1 MPGALLLPG
10 PAVVPQ
16 GLPAGGRRH
25 ALCSRPERAAF
36 VVEAARRPARQP
48 RPAPSGCQSGPAA
61 LSPEL
66 SPRLGPASGARC
78 RIRHGAC
85 PAAGARG
92 RKKPQHRPHGGR
104 LASLLRDCAAHYDGR
119 ERRPE
124 QLLLYHVGRYLYLA
138 DALEDLPRD
147 VRAGAYNPLRYR
159 YGADGGTL
167 DPADR
172 AQLLETIDA
181 SISMACSAMELLD
194 GRRDR
199 ELLSNILYFGLPAV
213 LHAVAEGTFRKAGN
227 RRKT

>member
-1 MPGALLLPG
+1 MT
-10 PAVVPQ
+10 
-16 GLPAGGRRH
+16 AGSAGRSSCYCTTLAGICIWPMR
-25 ALCSRPERAAF
+25 SRT
-36 VVEAARRPARQP
+36 
-48 RPAPSGCQSGPAA
+48 CQ
-61 LSPEL
+61 
-66 SPRLGPASGARC
+66 
-78 RIRHGAC
+78 
-85 PAAGARG
+85 
-92 RKKPQHRPHGGR
+92 
-104 LASLLRDCAAHYDGR
+104 
-119 ERRPE
+119 
-124 QLLLYHVGRYLYLA
+124 
-138 DALEDLPRD
+138 RD